1 MSVLPVLSSC
11 RSVVE
16 RSRFVHVDP
25 LTVSRF
31 LDSRPHLLIPP
42 LHVGPAP
49 YHYFDGTGITA
60 EWLFVVDTINHCFWP
75 DIGSPRWEVSY
86 REELLSGYWALA
98 ASLKRAME
106 EGIAVHRAET
116 LATLDGEILASI
128 FRGRGTIPL
137 FRERLENLREAGRIL
152 LERFQGSF
160 LHLLEESG
168 YSAVELVQLLATTFP
183 SFRDIALYQGE
194 AVHFYK
200 RAQLLVMD
208 LWCTFGAASWGRFA
222 DIAALTAFADYKLP
236 QVLRHLGILSYAP
249 DLAERIDS
257 LIPVPAGSPEEVE
270 IRAATIW
277 GVEWLRQALIARGD
291 PAISAQLDNWLWTLG
306 QEDTYRQKPYH
317 RTRTIYY

>member
-25 LTVSRF
+25 LSVSRS
-31 LDSRPHLLIPP
+31 LDRRPQLLIPP
-42 LHVGPAP
+42 LHLGPAP

-75 DIGSPRWEVSY
+75 DIGTPRWEVTY
-86 REELLSGYWALA
+86 REEPLSGYWALA

-106 EGIAVHRAET
+106 EGVAVHRAET
-116 LATLDGEILASI
+116 LAALDEETLSSM
-128 FRGRGTIPL
+128 FRGTGTIPL

-160 LHLLEESG
+160 LHVLEESR
-168 YSAVELVQLLATTFP
+168 YSAVELVLLLARTFP
-183 SFRDIALYQGE
+183 SFRDLGLYQGE
-194 AVHFYK
+194 TVHFYK
-200 RAQLLVMD
+200 RAQLLVLD
-208 LWCTFGAASWGRFA
+208 LWCTFGGAAWGRFA
-222 DIAALTAFADYKLP
+222 DLPALTAFADYKLP

-249 DLAERIDS
+249 DLEERVDS
-257 LIPVPAGSPEEVE
+257 LTPIPAGSPEEVE
-270 IRAATIW
+270 IRAATTW
-277 GVEWLRQALIARGD
+277 GVEWLRQALDDRGHSV
-291 PAISAQLDNWLWTLG
+291 ISAQLDNWLWTLG
-306 QEDTYRQKPYH
+306 QEETYRQKPYH

>member
-16 RSRFVHVDP
+16 TSPSVHVDP
-25 LTVSRF
+25 LSVSRF
-31 LDSRPHLLIPP
+31 LHSRPHLVIPP
-42 LHVGPAP
+42 LHRGPAP

-75 DIGSPRWEVSY
+75 DIGAPRWEVSY
-86 REELLSGYWALA
+86 REEVLSGYWALA

-106 EGIAVHRAET
+106 EGVAVHRAET
-116 LATLDGEILASI
+116 LAALDEETLASI
-128 FRGRGTIPL
+128 LRGGGTIPL

-168 YSAVELVQLLATTFP
+168 YSAVELVLLLARTFP

-194 AVHFYK
+194 TVHFYK

-208 LWCTFGAASWGRFA
+208 LWCTFGGASWGSFA
-222 DIAALTAFADYKLP
+222 DLPALTAFADYKLP
-236 QVLRHLGILSYAP
+236 QVLRHLGILSYASE
-249 DLAERIDS
+249 LGERVDS
-257 LIPVPAGSPEEVE
+257 LVPIPAGSPEEVE

-277 GVEWLRQALIARGD
+277 GVEWLRQALVDRGH
-291 PAISAQLDNWLWTLG
+291 AVISAQLDNWLWALG
-306 QEDTYRQKPYH
+306 QEDAYRRKPYH
-317 RTRTIYY
+317 RTRTIHY